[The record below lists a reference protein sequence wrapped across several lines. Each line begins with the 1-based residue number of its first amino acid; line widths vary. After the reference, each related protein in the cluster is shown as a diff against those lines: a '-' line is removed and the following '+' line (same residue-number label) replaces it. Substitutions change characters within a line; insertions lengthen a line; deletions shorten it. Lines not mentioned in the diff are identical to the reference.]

1 MNHAVLRLAVA
12 DANVAMRALEP
23 DDGGHMDSRVEDGVL
38 VLRAESATAM
48 GLLRSL
54 DDALACLRALGDD

>member
-1 MNHAVLRLAVA
+1 VNHAVLRLAVA
-12 DANVAMRALEP
+12 DADVAMRALQP
-23 DDGGHMDSRVEDGVL
+23 DDGGHLESRVEDGKL

-54 DDALACLRALGDD
+54 DDALACLRAIGEA